1 MILADTSVWVDHFRK
16 RDTELYQQLRSN
28 NIYIHPF
35 VVTELALGNLPDRLK
50 TIASLDRLPMVKIA
64 QLSEVRRMIEAHSL
78 HQRGIGFVDAHLL
91 ASTLITAHTAFW
103 TRDKQLRSIA
113 DTLGVDAHLP

>member
-35 VVTELALGNLPDRLK
+35 VVTELALGKLPDREK
-50 TIASLDRLPMVKIA
+50 TIASLDRLPMVKVA

-91 ASTLITAHTAFW
+91 ASTLITAHTVFW
-103 TRDKQLRSIA
+103 TRDKQLRTIA
-113 DTLGVDAHLP
+113 DTLGLDAQLS